1 MLNSN
6 VVLALFTVNRCLQEV
21 RLQQDTIDLAVENL
35 LILKREANKN
45 IEVAQ
50 DNLRALFVLLKDE
63 YDGNI
68 KE

>member
-50 DNLRALFVLLKDE
+50 DILRALFVLLKDE